1 MQTNHDI
8 TVLADSVISVAGKWR
23 DGVPFI
29 DAGDVELIFG
39 WEVKS
44 EGLCKNDAC
53 IPLPNQHGI
62 EDEGHLHLGQV
73 AKLIGHPTLIDSET
87 QTVVIGQPS
96 AVRSSALKDR
106 IAPDFKLPD
115 IHGIDRA
122 LSDWAGKKRLLVA
135 FSSW

>member
-1 MQTNHDI
+1 MERWCSLHQCSRAHI
-8 TVLADSVISVAGKWR
+8 RLGSKVW
-23 DGVPFI
+23 
-29 DAGDVELIFG
+29 
-39 WEVKS
+39 
-44 EGLCKNDAC
+44 GLYQNDAC
-53 IPLPNQHGI
+53 IPLPNEHGI

-115 IHGIDRA
+115 IHGIDA
-122 LSDWAGKKRLLVA
+122 LSRKKDY
-135 FSSW
+135 